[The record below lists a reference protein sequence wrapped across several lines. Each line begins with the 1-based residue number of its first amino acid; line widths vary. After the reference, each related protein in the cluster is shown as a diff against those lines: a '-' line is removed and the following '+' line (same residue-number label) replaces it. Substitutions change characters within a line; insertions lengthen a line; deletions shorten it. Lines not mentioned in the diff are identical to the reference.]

1 MRASQQP
8 SADLYF
14 LFIMSTKKTF
24 RTLAAFMSGAAAG
37 AAFGILFAPGRGSE
51 TRDRLSFQLEKYRE
65 KLRELSEDLV
75 ASKDN
80 ATSSAKTEG
89 ERVIRDAKTKAEALL
104 GDVDDIISQ
113 INERKDG

>member
-1 MRASQQP
+1 
-8 SADLYF
+8 
-14 LFIMSTKKTF
+14 MSTKKTF

-37 AAFGILFAPGRGSE
+37 AAFGILIAPGRGSE

-75 ASKDN
+75 ASKDI

>member
-1 MRASQQP
+1 
-8 SADLYF
+8 
-14 LFIMSTKKTF
+14 MSTKKTF

-75 ASKDN
+75 ASKDI

>member
-1 MRASQQP
+1 
-8 SADLYF
+8 
-14 LFIMSTKKTF
+14 MSTKKTF

-37 AAFGILFAPGRGSE
+37 AAFGILIAPGRGSE

-75 ASKDN
+75 ASKDI
-80 ATSSAKTEG
+80 ATRSAKTEG